1 MEPASHPLHV
11 SHRTGAGELAGETP
25 GAWVGTEDTKDPEP
39 VHCRTAR
46 VAWEE
51 PAWESIPTLL
61 EDLVRDRKTKL
72 TDFRSTNLLPQREFK
87 QSLGS
92 FKRFEKRSQKCV
104 EGTPT
109 LGS

>member
-1 MEPASHPLHV
+1 M
-11 SHRTGAGELAGETP
+11 
-25 GAWVGTEDTKDPEP
+25 
-39 VHCRTAR
+39 HCRTAR

-51 PAWESIPTLL
+51 PAWEIIPTLL
-61 EDLVRDRKTKL
+61 EDLVWDRKTKL
-72 TDFRSTNLLPQREFK
+72 TDFRSTNPLSQRELK

-92 FKRFEKRSQKCV
+92 FKGFEKRSQKCG